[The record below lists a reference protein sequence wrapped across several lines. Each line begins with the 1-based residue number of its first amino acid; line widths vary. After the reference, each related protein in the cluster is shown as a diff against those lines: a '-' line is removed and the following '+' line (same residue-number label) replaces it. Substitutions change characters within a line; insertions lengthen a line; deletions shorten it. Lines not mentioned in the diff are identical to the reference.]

1 MAIVVSHEDFREV
14 KGCDHT
20 PVGRVSD
27 RIWLLII
34 LVRGRSTEEGGDDS
48 ESLSGGSAGARP
60 LRKYRSD
67 PWYWV

>member
-48 ESLSGGSAGARP
+48 ES
-60 LRKYRSD
+60 
-67 PWYWV
+67 